1 MRTPSFAL
9 TRGRTIKSEDNNY
22 ILSYIFYLNEALF
35 EIKYHSAFAQYSSK
49 YIKEV
54 INLLI
59 CNMMLTAYCDC
70 GDLNK
75 VNEGKEIN
83 GVSQI

>member
-59 CNMMLTAYCDC
+59 CNMILTAYC
-70 GDLNK
+70 
-75 VNEGKEIN
+75 EGKAIN